1 MKNHKKEINQYVA
14 YYYLDF
20 IPSPSIPHPHYLI
33 G

>member
-20 IPSPSIPHPHYLI
+20 IPYPPPPTTL
-33 G
+33 